1 MSNSWY
7 SDAVHWAT
15 HEGIINGYNN
25 GKFGPNDPVTREQI
39 AVILWRYAKYA
50 GYEMGTGRTMNMFS
64 FDDASDIS
72 EFAIAPMQWAYG
84 YSIINGTSST
94 TLSPQG
100 YATRA
105 QFAAIICRFCAKVMK

>member
-1 MSNSWY
+1 MPVTLTMLPFPDVSNSWY

-50 GYEMGTGRTMNMFS
+50 GYEMSTGKTMIFVVRCWDLGTMLT
-64 FDDASDIS
+64 ITH
-72 EFAIAPMQWAYG
+72 YG
-84 YSIINGTSST
+84 CIFGMS
-94 TLSPQG
+94 
-100 YATRA
+100 
-105 QFAAIICRFCAKVMK
+105 C